1 MELPKVGMRTVK
13 TAVAVFTCFLVFLPF
28 WSYVPSGP
36 EDLLQQVY
44 PINACIAAIICM
56 QSSVEESVS
65 QGLFRVI
72 GTVLG
77 GVVGLVCLLLSNFIG
92 KPVMTGVLLGL
103 GTVVTLWVCNL
114 IKRPEA
120 CAMGCVVLCSIL
132 LTYDGTNGYFYILLR
147 VLENLVGIFVAV
159 AVNRLLPNHHKGEG
173 QQGGNA
179 PSA

>member
-1 MELPKVGMRTVK
+1 MELPKVGMRAVK
-13 TAVAVFTCFLVFLPF
+13 TAVAVFVSFLVLFPF
-28 WSYVPSGP
+28 WSYIPSGP
-36 EDLLQQVY
+36 GDLLQQVA
-44 PINACIAAIICM
+44 PVNACIAAIICM

-77 GVVGLVCLLLSNFIG
+77 GVVGLVCLLLSNYFG
-92 KPVMTGVLLGL
+92 MPVMTGVLLGV
-103 GTVVTLWVCNL
+103 GTVVTLWVCIL

-120 CAMGCVVLCSIL
+120 CGMGCVVLCCIL

-147 VLENLVGIFVAV
+147 VLENLVGIIVAV
-159 AVNRLLPNHHKGEG
+159 VVNRLLPNHHKGEG
-173 QQGGNA
+173 QQGGDA